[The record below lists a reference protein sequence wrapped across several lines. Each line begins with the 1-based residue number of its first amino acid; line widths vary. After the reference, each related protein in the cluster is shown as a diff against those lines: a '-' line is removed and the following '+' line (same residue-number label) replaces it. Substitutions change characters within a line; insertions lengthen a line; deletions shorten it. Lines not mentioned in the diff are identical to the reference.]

1 MIDIKASL
9 HFFKSLRS
17 QRFHRWPASLFVPL
31 KTIKNLNF
39 TLRNKRKAG
48 VRISPPFSLSI
59 TFRITYKKKRKMA
72 SKNRNKV
79 TTLQQLQQRSEEL
92 KDAGYI
98 AVRPDA
104 FTPLKNGGGK
114 VFSWND
120 YVHSMLLTTAGM
132 SASGGD
138 ASGSAARQQVS
149 TIFASSGGENL
160 GKPKGVGT
168 EGLGFME
175 WGIANRL
182 PNLIWMLSRMSPF
195 TAAGVDYIKKIL
207 VGRGPAP
214 KYHYTQYVGGN
225 ITEKYI
231 PYESAGVL
239 LRGQIADL
247 KAKEEAAAEAKRQN
261 EQQSQN
267 GQSQQEESPFSAVQ
281 LQVLSSDEE
290 DSEEMKSL
298 KEALHKWEETQAQLR
313 DFIEN
318 NDLMQTFLDLA
329 GDMALMSQCFVELQL
344 NQRSLDENGKAV
356 PTAQWTPKVIGLK
369 HRSIFTTRLERM
381 DENYR
386 INYAYVSNQWLDPTQ
401 YVGVQKEEDRKIAA
415 IPYLPTTSA
424 VKDLQRKIREARQ
437 KNVSRKKRPTR
448 FIMSPRDFGG
458 PYYADALWHSIFAGS
473 IFEYAFT
480 IVDDRLTRKRNS
492 NIIGRVIYIHQDYIS
507 RLYQQQGEKKKKTQ
521 GEIQNEIFTSINTW
535 LSNPDNAGQALI
547 SSAFTGSDGKEHK
560 AWEIVEIETKAN
572 DQANADKTELQE
584 ISSIIFFAMGLD
596 AKLIGN
602 TPGDT
607 ASSGGTDLRERFLVK
622 QIQFAPLQQ
631 LMIRPLE
638 VLSRFNDWDEHLVWW
653 IDREVLT
660 TLDNSKTG
668 VAKQEAS

>member
-1 MIDIKASL
+1 
-9 HFFKSLRS
+9 
-17 QRFHRWPASLFVPL
+17 
-31 KTIKNLNF
+31 
-39 TLRNKRKAG
+39 
-48 VRISPPFSLSI
+48 
-59 TFRITYKKKRKMA
+59 MA
-72 SKNRNKV
+72 SKNKNRV
-79 TTLQQLQQRSEEL
+79 TNLQQLQNRSEEL
-92 KDAGYI
+92 KDAGYV

-120 YVHSMLLTTAGM
+120 YVHGMLLTTAGM

-149 TIFASSGGENL
+149 TIFASSGGENM

-175 WGIANRL
+175 WGMANRL

-207 VGRGPAP
+207 VGRGPAA

-247 KAKEEAAAEAKRQN
+247 KAKEEE
-261 EQQSQN
+261 
-267 GQSQQEESPFSAVQ
+267 
-281 LQVLSSDEE
+281 
-290 DSEEMKSL
+290 SEEMKSL
-298 KEALHKWEETQAQLR
+298 KEALHKWEETNAQLR
-313 DFIEN
+313 DFLEN

-386 INYAYVSNQWLDPTQ
+386 INYVYVSNQWLDPTQ

-424 VKDLQRKIREARQ
+424 VKDLQRNIREARQ
-437 KNVSRKKRPTR
+437 KQVSRKKRPTR

-492 NIIGRVIYIHQDYIS
+492 NIIGRVIYIHQDYINK
-507 RLYQQQGEKKKKTQ
+507 LYQQQGEQKKKTI

-535 LSNPDNAGQALI
+535 LANPDNAGQALI

-638 VLSRFNDWDEHLVWW
+638 VLSRFNDWDEHLVWQ

-668 VAKQEAS
+668 VAKQEIS

>member
-1 MIDIKASL
+1 
-9 HFFKSLRS
+9 
-17 QRFHRWPASLFVPL
+17 
-31 KTIKNLNF
+31 
-39 TLRNKRKAG
+39 
-48 VRISPPFSLSI
+48 
-59 TFRITYKKKRKMA
+59 MA
-72 SKNRNKV
+72 SKNKNRV
-79 TTLQQLQQRSEEL
+79 TNLQQLQQRSEEL
-92 KDAGYI
+92 KGAGYV

-104 FTPLKNGGGK
+104 FVSPKNGGNK

-138 ASGSAARQQVS
+138 AGSSEARQQVS

-160 GKPKGVGT
+160 SKPKGVGT
-168 EGLGFME
+168 DGLGFMD
-175 WGIANRL
+175 WGMANRL

-207 VGRGPAP
+207 VGRGPAA

-247 KAKEEAAAEAKRQN
+247 KAKEEETRKAEQEEQN
-261 EQQSQN
+261 QTQQQGNQQS
-267 GQSQQEESPFSAVQ
+267 SQQEEPPFPAISSQVSPSK
-281 LQVLSSDEE
+281 EE
-290 DSEEMKSL
+290 DSDEMKSL
-298 KEALHKWEETQAQLR
+298 KEALHKWEETNAQLR

-318 NDLMQTFLDLA
+318 NDLMQTFLDMA

-344 NQRSLDENGKAV
+344 NQRSIDENGNAV
-356 PTAQWTPKVIGLK
+356 PTAQWTPKVVGIK

-386 INYAYVSNQWLDPTQ
+386 INYAYISNQWLDPTQ

-415 IPYLPTTSA
+415 IPYLPATSA

-437 KNVSRKKRPTR
+437 QRVSRKKRPTR

-492 NIIGRVIYIHQDYIS
+492 NIIGRVIYIHQDYIAK
-507 RLYQQQGEKKKKTQ
+507 LYQQQGEQKKKTI
-521 GEIQNEIFTSINTW
+521 GEIQNEIFTSINSW
-535 LSNPDNAGQALI
+535 LSNSDNAGQALI

-638 VLSRFNDWDEHLVWW
+638 VLTRFNDWDEHLVWQ

-668 VAKQEAS
+668 VAKQESA